1 MGDRVVSGGHNGIGY
16 GAFAALPL
24 TEAARLLAYM
34 RVKAD
39 PTGEHRKLKPAEAL
53 RRLAGR

>member
-1 MGDRVVSGGHNGIGY
+1 MGDRVVSGGHAGIGY
-16 GAFAALPL
+16 DRFSALDV
-24 TEAARLLAYM
+24 TEQARLLAYL

-39 PTGEHRKLKPAEAL
+39 PTGEHRKLKPSEAL